1 MLNIQEIDSYSI
13 MLNIQEIDSYRND
26 EWNNELYFVALAITK
41 LLIDNKNS
49 FASSLV
55 KESGMH

>member
-1 MLNIQEIDSYSI
+1 

-26 EWNNELYFVALAITK
+26 EWNNELYSYFVALAITK

>member
-1 MLNIQEIDSYSI
+1 